1 MDKLISYTK
10 KQASQF
16 NTNQIM
22 FTMGNDFNYMS
33 GNMWFKNMDK
43 MIKYANEK
51 DAGVHMFYSTPSC
64 YVKALNEAKAEWPT
78 KSDDFFPYSNDP
90 HSYWTGYFT
99 SRPSFKGMVRKTNT
113 LLQVISRASIN
124 L

>member
-10 KQASQF
+10 NQASQF

>member
-1 MDKLISYTK
+1 MRDLIEYAK
-10 KQASQF
+10 NQAKYF

-33 GNMWFKNMDK
+33 GNMWFKNLDK
-43 MIKYANEK
+43 MIKYANEMN
-51 DAGVHMFYSTPSC
+51 DGVNFFYSTPSC
-64 YVKALNEAKAEWPT
+64 YVKAKNEAGIKWPT
-78 KSDDFFPYSNDP
+78 KEDDFFPYSDDI

-113 LLQVISRASIN
+113 LLQVAN
-124 L
+124 